1 MNAIAQTSEKTL
13 LRWRGSDTPH
23 GVTKRR
29 ALQAAEALGMT
40 ETQLIH
46 EALAQYIAHALPQ
59 YGLDYETVT
68 ERHYAAIAKRVDQ
81 TITDEPLSSI
91 I

>member
-23 GVTKRR
+23 GVTRRR

-46 EALAQYIAHALPQ
+46 EALAQYIAHSLPQ
-59 YGLDYETVT
+59 YGLDYQTLT
-68 ERHYAAIAKRVDQ
+68 AKHYAAITKRVDQ